1 MCFSLILIATI
12 GVLKKEEEAMK
23 KFLTSAH
30 LKWLAIITML
40 IDHIGA
46 VLVLNYGYLKGASF
60 EGGIF
65 HPQGPYEIVYTIC
78 RSIGRLAFPLFA
90 FMVVEACI
98 HTRDIK
104 KYLLRLFIFALIS
117 EIPFDLATSY
127 KLADFSSQNVFFTL
141 FLGGMAIYFL
151 KLIDLGASGIG
162 HWKKVIVRLLAII
175 LMGLIAYGL
184 KTDYDYYGVFFIAI
198 IYLLKDS
205 PNLQVLTIF
214 AMGLNQFTACLSAI
228 PVYFYNGKRGNHPN
242 KYVFYL
248 FYPVHLLVL
257 YWILKQFIIGKI

>member
-1 MCFSLILIATI
+1 
-12 GVLKKEEEAMK
+12 MK
-23 KFLTSAH
+23 KSLTSIH
-30 LKWLAIITML
+30 LKWIAIITMF

-60 EGGIF
+60 EGGFF
-65 HPQGPYEIVYTIC
+65 HPHGPYELAYTVC

-117 EIPFDLATSY
+117 EIHFDLATSY

-141 FLGGMAIYFL
+141 FLGGVAIYIL
-151 KLIDLGASGIG
+151 NLIDIQLPKLNQTQRFIL
-162 HWKKVIVRLLAII
+162 RLLAV
-175 LMGLIAYGL
+175 LSMGFIAYIL
-184 KTDYDYYGVFFIAI
+184 KTDYDFYGVIFIATLYI
-198 IYLLKDS
+198 LRNRKD
-205 PNLQVLTIF
+205 LQIF
-214 AMGLNQFTACLSAI
+214 SMFFLGLYQFTACLSAI

-242 KYVFYL
+242 KYIFYL
-248 FYPVHLLVL
+248 FYPLHLLFL
-257 YWILKQFIIGKI
+257 YGILDQFIV